1 MEPQTYIIDFVRFKS
16 HHTGE
21 NIHQMTECILDRLNI
36 KDEYNDEI
44 KSIANTLPD
53 YDRKW
58 FIYFL
63 ESVRARQI
71 ASLVLL
77 LGINLDLLIFVSFFR
92 TLDFVHT
99 REIQEEVSPISLE
112 ILKHDQPS
120 LSLSN

>member
-1 MEPQTYIIDFVRFKS
+1 
-16 HHTGE
+16 
-21 NIHQMTECILDRLNI
+21 MTECILDRLNI

-77 LGINLDLLIFVSFFR
+77 LGINLDLMIFVSFFR

-120 LSLSN
+120 LSSSN